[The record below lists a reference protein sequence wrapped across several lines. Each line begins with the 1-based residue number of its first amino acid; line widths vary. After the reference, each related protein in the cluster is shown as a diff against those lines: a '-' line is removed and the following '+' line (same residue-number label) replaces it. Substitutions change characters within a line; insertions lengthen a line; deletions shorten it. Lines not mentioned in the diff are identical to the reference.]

1 MITMNEQEDA
11 LLARQ
16 IEQTNQQIADSLT
29 MEDALK
35 NQLEYFKE
43 EDALNTKIWD
53 FYQSIIL
60 NYEKAIQNNNGQY
73 IAAPFATADVV
84 ALANNTGRLYQ
95 GTVSTNA
102 RVIPEMVGGGVS
114 SSLAPHELDNIV
126 DINTYM
132 ERLVTPTGGNAFVV
146 GGSATTCDLDTVVG
160 TNVWVLGN
168 SAQLMHLGTYTTV
181 TIPNPNPPGPDTT
194 YYRYHVLRAINGTS
208 GGGIISP
215 WGGFSNTERTT
226 RVATSA
232 SQSLMNELARLLAE
246 SLTRWLGFVK
256 NVIAAEEANQSPT
269 MIDAD
274 KKISR
279 DLRDYLAAY
288 IDGPPGPNVC
298 WIQDGPAG
306 LGGLTTEITKR
317 TNSTGPALI
326 TRSKKDK
333 ELFYAPRIS
342 YTNMRADIQSG
353 SLTTI
358 YYLTKL
364 LTKYPDPWLPKK
376 KEALNLWR
384 KR

>member
-1 MITMNEQEDA
+1 MITITEQEDA
-11 LLARQ
+11 VLARQ
-16 IEQTNQQIADSLT
+16 IAQTDQQIADSLT

-35 NQLEYFKE
+35 GQLEYFKE
-43 EDALNTKIWD
+43 EDALNIKIWD
-53 FYQSIIL
+53 FYQSMIL

-181 TIPNPNPPGPDTT
+181 TIPNPNPPGPGTT

-208 GGGIISP
+208 GGGI
-215 WGGFSNTERTT
+215 N
-226 RVATSA
+226 
-232 SQSLMNELARLLAE
+232 N
-246 SLTRWLGFVK
+246 K
-256 NVIAAEEANQSPT
+256 
-269 MIDAD
+269 
-274 KKISR
+274 
-279 DLRDYLAAY
+279 
-288 IDGPPGPNVC
+288 
-298 WIQDGPAG
+298 
-306 LGGLTTEITKR
+306 
-317 TNSTGPALI
+317 
-326 TRSKKDK
+326 
-333 ELFYAPRIS
+333 
-342 YTNMRADIQSG
+342 
-353 SLTTI
+353 
-358 YYLTKL
+358 
-364 LTKYPDPWLPKK
+364 
-376 KEALNLWR
+376 
-384 KR
+384 